1 MGGAVK
7 LNPLLSCFALA
18 ACGGP
23 VSEDKFLE
31 KLGQKSCQLAFECA
45 EDDTE
50 PKFNDQ
56 AECEEFWAGITQAQG
71 GEADCEYD
79 GDAASECLDAINEI
93 ECNDQVDDIPECD
106 GVWSEGCDII
116 VGFGD

>member
-1 MGGAVK
+1 
-7 LNPLLSCFALA
+7 LSCFALA

-93 ECNDQVDDIPECD
+93 ECDDQVDDIPECD
-106 GVWSEGCDII
+106 DVWSEGCDII